1 MKQGSA
7 GRGLAWTLALVTGV
21 IVLVWLAYSVRIPEA
36 PAPVA
41 EAKPPAVGLVD
52 PVGTAGTMLLDP
64 TPLFL
69 PTEFNSSRVDY
80 VPREPGGAFAGFPA
94 KMTYS
99 DTELE
104 LHLPPATAVPAT
116 PADALAGD
124 PPGAPFIGFDRPDP
138 VVEPVSPRVAYV
150 EIMDA
155 RTGRS
160 VFGRPV
166 NDAKP
171 PASTRPWDP
180 MEFVAAVDAAGLVG
194 PLVPTAR
201 SGVDEID
208 AYFGHYLADTLRVG
222 QRLSPGFYRIVV
234 GP

>member
-1 MKQGSA
+1 MKRGSA
-7 GRGLAWTLALVTGV
+7 GKGMAWTLGLVTGV
-21 IVLVWLAYSVRIPEA
+21 IVLVWLAFMVRVPQV
-36 PAPVA
+36 PARSPQVR
-41 EAKPPAVGLVD
+41 PPAVGLVD
-52 PVGTAGTMLLDP
+52 PVATAGTMLLDP

-69 PTEFNSSRVDY
+69 PTKFNSSRINY

-94 KMTYS
+94 KMTFS
-99 DTELE
+99 ENELE

-124 PPGAPFIGFDRPDP
+124 PPGAPFIGFDRPDL

-150 EIMDA
+150 EILDA
-155 RTGRS
+155 RSGRR
-160 VFGRPV
+160 VFGEPV
-166 NDAKP
+166 NDAAP
-171 PASTRPWDP
+171 PASARPWDP

-208 AYFGHYLADTLRVG
+208 TYFGHYLADTLRVG
-222 QRLSPGFYRIVV
+222 QRLAPGFYRIIV

>member
-1 MKQGSA
+1 MKRGSA
-7 GRGLAWTLALVTGV
+7 GRGLAWALGLVTGV
-21 IVLVWLAYSVRIPEA
+21 IVLVWLAYSVRVPEA
-36 PAPVA
+36 PVHVA
-41 EAKPPAVGLVD
+41 EAKPPAIGLVD
-52 PVGTAGTMLLDP
+52 PVATAGAMLLDP

-94 KMTYS
+94 KMTFS

-104 LHLPPATAVPAT
+104 LHLPPATEVPAT

-124 PPGAPFIGFDRPDP
+124 PPGAPFIGFDRADP

-150 EIMDA
+150 EILDA

-160 VFGRPV
+160 VFGQPV
-166 NDAKP
+166 TDAKP
-171 PASTRPWDP
+171 PVSTRPWDP
-180 MEFVAAVDAAGLVG
+180 MEFMAAVDAAGLVG
-194 PLVPTAR
+194 PPVPTAR
-201 SGVDEID
+201 SGVDEVD

-222 QRLSPGFYRIVV
+222 QRLAPGFYRIVV